1 MWLEITIKHN
11 NRNMQALWNT
21 NSDTLIREFDVP
33 GQLIVERN
41 FPGCKPMYIVGSFKK
56 MKEQLIPDAKKE
68 LKKFLTEETNVTKV
82 APNLGDVAERYSLP
96 INEGLLPRIETLQP
110 AMDKFETKYT
120 PKQVLTPNDVT
131 SETVKAAAAKIP
143 KLKKDKGEAV

>member
-11 NRNMQALWNT
+11 NRNAQALWNT

-33 GQLIVERN
+33 NQLIVERN

-56 MKEQLIPDAKKE
+56 MKELLIPDAKKE
-68 LKKFLTEETNVTKV
+68 LKKFLTEETNLTKV
-82 APNLGDVAERYSLP
+82 DPYLTGITERYSVP
-96 INEGLLPRIETLQP
+96 INEGLLPKIETLQP
-110 AMDKFETKYT
+110 IITDAIATKYT

-131 SETVKAAAAKIP
+131 AETVKAVAAKIP
-143 KLKKDKGEAV
+143 KLKKEKVE